1 MENPLY
7 QQILKQHNT
16 RCNSRMCASC
26 PFKNNVTI
34 GACNENLD
42 YYDIATNRILTDSF
56 FQQWNYNIKTEL
68 IGICNQPLPAF
79 LNIQID
85 NTMNKVK
92 QQSYNQQYWNN
103 FINVDIHIQNN
114 LPEKQIIKIKDTS
127 YRETSTELTK
137 LIYDII
143 KQIVSQYIDKSNLSE
158 QEKKELELCQDIL
171 DAYDIGQTMRNQ
183 SKPMMDRLKAFVE
196 AVKLLDKYFPY
207 LVA

>member
-16 RCNSRMCASC
+16 RCSSRMCASC
-26 PFKNNVTI
+26 PFKNKVNS
-34 GACNENLD
+34 GACNGNLD
-42 YYDIATNRILTDSF
+42 YYDIVTNRILTDSF
-56 FQQWNYNIKTEL
+56 FHQWNYNVKTEL
-68 IGICNQPLPAF
+68 IRICNQQLPAF
-79 LNIQID
+79 LNMQID
-85 NTMNKVK
+85 NTMSKVK
-92 QQSYNQQYWNN
+92 QLSYSQQYWSN
-103 FINVDIHIQNN
+103 FTKVDIHIQNN
-114 LPEKQIIKIKDTS
+114 SSEKRIVQIKDLS

-171 DAYDIGQTMRNQ
+171 DAYDIGQTMRDQ
-183 SKPMMDRLKAFVE
+183 SKPLMDKLQAFVE
-196 AVKLLDKYFPY
+196 AVKLFDKYITY

>member
-26 PFKNNVTI
+26 PFKNKVNT
-34 GACNENLD
+34 GACNGNLN
-42 YYDIATNRILTDSF
+42 YYDVATNKILTDNF
-56 FQQWNYNIKTEL
+56 FVQWNNNIKIEL
-68 IGICNQPLPAF
+68 IRTYNQQLPTF
-79 LNIQID
+79 LNMQID
-85 NTMNKVK
+85 NTMSKVK
-92 QQSYNQQYWNN
+92 QLSYSQQYWSN
-103 FINVDIHIQNN
+103 FTKVDIHIQNN
-114 LPEKQIIKIKDTS
+114 SSEKRIVQIKDSS

-143 KQIVSQYIDKSNLSE
+143 KQIVSQYLDKSDLSE
-158 QEKKELELCQDIL
+158 QEKKEIELRQDIL

>member
-1 MENPLY
+1 MTNPLY
-7 QQILKQHNT
+7 QQILKQHYS
-16 RCNSRMCASC
+16 RCDSHMCASC
-26 PFKNNVTI
+26 PFKNKVNI
-34 GACNENLD
+34 GTCNGNLD
-42 YYDIATNRILTDSF
+42 YYDIATNKILTDSF
-56 FQQWNYNIKTEL
+56 FVQWNNNIKIEL
-68 IGICNQPLPAF
+68 IRTYNQQLPIF
-79 LNIQID
+79 LNMQID
-85 NTMNKVK
+85 NTMSIIK
-92 QQSYNQQYWNN
+92 QLTYNQKYWDN
-103 FINVDIHIQNN
+103 FTKVDIHIQNN
-114 LPEKQIIKIKDTS
+114 PPEKRIIKIKDTS

>member
-26 PFKNNVTI
+26 PFKNKVNT
-34 GACNENLD
+34 GACNGNLD
-42 YYDIATNRILTDSF
+42 YYDIVTNRILTDSF
-56 FQQWNYNIKTEL
+56 FHQWNYNVKTEL
-68 IGICNQPLPAF
+68 IRICNQQLPAF
-79 LNIQID
+79 LNMQID
-85 NTMNKVK
+85 NTMSKVK
-92 QQSYNQQYWNN
+92 QLSYSQQYWSN
-103 FINVDIHIQNN
+103 FTKVDIHIQNN
-114 LPEKQIIKIKDTS
+114 SSEKRIVQIKDLS

-171 DAYDIGQTMRNQ
+171 DAYDIGQTMRDQ
-183 SKPMMDRLKAFVE
+183 SKPLMDKLQAFVE
-196 AVKLLDKYFPY
+196 AVKLFDKYITY

>member
-7 QQILKQHNT
+7 QQIFKQHNT
-16 RCNSRMCASC
+16 RCSSRMCASC

-34 GACNENLD
+34 GACNGNLD
-42 YYDIATNRILTDSF
+42 YYDIATNRILTDNF

-68 IGICNQPLPAF
+68 IKIGNQPLPDF
-79 LNIQID
+79 LNMQID

-92 QQSYNQQYWNN
+92 QLSYNRQYWNN
-103 FINVDIHIQNN
+103 FTKVDIHTQNS
-114 LPEKQIIKIKDTS
+114 LPEKRIIKIKDTS

-171 DAYDIGQTMRNQ
+171 NAYDIGQTMRNQ